1 MNSLFL
7 SSFFWLERVK
17 HLQIF
22 DRIGFNILKHELYR
36 VQKKSLVFE
45 TLYIY
50 VFESNI
56 FCKKLFRI
64 IFWQNVD
71 AKHQQSPQIELQK
84 HFSIGWRP
92 IGLFCCKNNA
102 KSKRKSITIFYGK
115 KERYDKFILAF
126 ARKSSIKRVVWLSFE
141 NIFL

>member
-50 VFESNI
+50 VLESNI
-56 FCKKLFRI
+56 FCIKNCSELYFDRMST
-64 IFWQNVD
+64 
-71 AKHQQSPQIELQK
+71 QSISN
-84 HFSIGWRP
+84 HHRSSY
-92 IGLFCCKNNA
+92 KN
-102 KSKRKSITIFYGK
+102 
-115 KERYDKFILAF
+115 ILASVGDQLAYF
-126 ARKSSIKRVVWLSFE
+126 VARTMQSQKENPLRYFMAKKKDMTNLSSRLQENPPLSV
-141 NIFL
+141 